1 MAAPAGLG
9 ARRWS
14 RILRRVSDA
23 FALPPERDRLPTLE
37 GARVRLRAPR
47 QADAA
52 AVFRVYSDPRVLRY
66 WSHGPWTDTAQADDW
81 IARSATGFAERAFL
95 QWVVASAEDDA
106 VIGSTTLFACRAQHR
121 RCEIGYALAAA
132 YWGRG
137 YAREALALALAEAFG
152 PLRLHRVEADID
164 PRNLASIRL
173 VEALGFR
180 HEGTLRARYH
190 VGAEVQDSAIY
201 GLLASD
207 PAPG

>member
-1 MAAPAGLG
+1 MAAQARLG
-9 ARRWS
+9 AARWS

-23 FALPPERDRLPTLE
+23 FALPPASDRLPTLE

-47 QADAA
+47 QSDAA
-52 AVFRVYSDPRVLRY
+52 AVFRVYSDPQVLRY

-81 IARSATGFAERAFL
+81 IARSWTGFAERAYL
-95 QWVVASAEDDA
+95 QWVVARSEDDA
-106 VIGSTTLFACRAQHR
+106 VIGSTTLFGCRAQHR

-132 YWGRG
+132 HWGRG

-173 VEALGFR
+173 VETLGFR

-190 VGAEVQDSAIY
+190 VDGEVQDSAIY

-207 PAPG
+207 RAPG

>member
-23 FALPPERDRLPTLE
+23 FALPPASDRLPTLE

-47 QADAA
+47 QSDAA
-52 AVFRVYSDPRVLRY
+52 AVFRVYSDPQVLRY

-137 YAREALALALAEAFG
+137 YAREALALALAEVFG
-152 PLRLHRVEADID
+152 TLQLHRVEADID

>member
-1 MAAPAGLG
+1 MAAQARLG
-9 ARRWS
+9 AARWS

-23 FALPPERDRLPTLE
+23 FALPPASDRLPTLE

-47 QADAA
+47 QSDAA
-52 AVFRVYSDPRVLRY
+52 AVFRVYSDPQVLRY

-81 IARSATGFAERAFL
+81 IARSWTGFAERAYL
-95 QWVVASAEDDA
+95 QWVVARSEDDA

-132 YWGRG
+132 HWGRG

-190 VGAEVQDSAIY
+190 VGGEVQDSAIY

-207 PAPG
+207 RAPG

>member
-1 MAAPAGLG
+1 MAAQARLG
-9 ARRWS
+9 AARWS

-23 FALPPERDRLPTLE
+23 FALPPASDRLPTLE

-47 QADAA
+47 QSDAA
-52 AVFRVYSDPRVLRY
+52 AVFRVYSDPQVLRY

-81 IARSATGFAERAFL
+81 IARSWTGFAERAYL
-95 QWVVASAEDDA
+95 QWVVARSEDDA
-106 VIGSTTLFACRAQHR
+106 VIGSTTLFGCRAQHR

-132 YWGRG
+132 HWGRG

-173 VEALGFR
+173 VETLGFR